1 MSIEDRG
8 CISDYI
14 DSGYRCLAV
23 RFCLDGKKR
32 IISFDSRIEGLSLV
46 SRETANV
53 QTVKFVYC
61 TRRIF
66 WIRSFEVRLFS
77 SIYRCD
83 DFVSH
88 YFLRSG
94 IWRFHLF
101 AIEQQGH
108 CSVRAAYVVGSV
120 VEVFF
125 THLLKGD

>member
-1 MSIEDRG
+1 MHDSIFLLLQTNSLCIHCELLLPLHESMSIEDRG

-77 SIYRCD
+77 SID
-83 DFVSH
+83 VTI
-88 YFLRSG
+88 L
-94 IWRFHLF
+94 
-101 AIEQQGH
+101 
-108 CSVRAAYVVGSV
+108 
-120 VEVFF
+120 
-125 THLLKGD
+125 